1 MNEINVTVCGNLVND
16 VTTRTTAKGE
26 AMAMFRIA
34 STVIRFDR
42 KEGRWVDQESS
53 YWNVVAYRRA
63 AENAAASLAK
73 GHPVVVHGRIK
84 QRAIQR
90 EVAEAPGV
98 RVPVTYTD
106 IEAVSFG
113 LDLSRCRSDFRRAP
127 LGPQSSAADG
137 AEAA

>member
-1 MNEINVTVCGNLVND
+1 MNEINVTVCGNLVTD

-26 AMAMFRIA
+26 AMATFRIA
-34 STVIRFDR
+34 STVTRFDR
-42 KEGRWVDQESS
+42 NEGRWVDQESS

-63 AENAAASLAK
+63 AQNAASSLAK

-84 QRAIQR
+84 QRSTQR

-106 IEAVSFG
+106 IEALSLG
-113 LDLSRCRSDFRRAP
+113 LDLSRCRAEFRRAP
-127 LGPQSSAADG
+127 VGPQTSADASD
-137 AEAA
+137 AA